1 MIMKIHIE
9 YEFMYYF
16 KGLGDRNEAVRREML
31 SAAVTTID
39 LHGKVA
45 YSDILLL
52 FLVHVFVFFLVCLSN
67 LIYL

>member
-1 MIMKIHIE
+1 
-9 YEFMYYF
+9 MYYF

-52 FLVHVFVFFLVCLSN
+52 F
-67 LIYL
+67 